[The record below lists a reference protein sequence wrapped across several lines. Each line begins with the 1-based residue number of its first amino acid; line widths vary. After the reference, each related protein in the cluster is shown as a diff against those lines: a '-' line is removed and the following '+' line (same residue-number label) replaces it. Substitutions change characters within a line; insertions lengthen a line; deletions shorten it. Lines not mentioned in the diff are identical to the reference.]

1 MRPILLVLILI
12 IVALIAAIAT
22 GFLNIDLIRGAK
34 VPQVSATDNGVT
46 AQGGQAPAFDVQTG
60 SVTIGNP
67 QLPSVNVNPAGNDA
81 NAAAPAATQPAPQQ
95 QPQAAQPNVVDG
107 NSTQ

>member
-22 GFLNIDLIRGAK
+22 GFLNIDMIRGAK
-34 VPQVSATDNGVT
+34 VPQVSATGNGVT

-67 QLPSVNVNPAGNDA
+67 KLPTVNVNPAGGQG
-81 NAAAPAATQPAPQQ
+81 NAAAPAAQPAPQQ
-95 QPQAAQPNVVDG
+95 PQQPAQPNVVDG